1 VAPACDLLHQD
12 LRDELFPKEKS
23 ELFALE
29 EVGQE
34 GVLEGG
40 HMMEPS
46 LRAFASL
53 SHQKM
58 EVDVGIY
65 LPAEGLD

>member
-34 GVLEGG
+34 GVLAGNRGKNSSSPRLFLQQALTIEGE
-40 HMMEPS
+40 MES
-46 LRAFASL
+46 NR
-53 SHQKM
+53 
-58 EVDVGIY
+58 
-65 LPAEGLD
+65 